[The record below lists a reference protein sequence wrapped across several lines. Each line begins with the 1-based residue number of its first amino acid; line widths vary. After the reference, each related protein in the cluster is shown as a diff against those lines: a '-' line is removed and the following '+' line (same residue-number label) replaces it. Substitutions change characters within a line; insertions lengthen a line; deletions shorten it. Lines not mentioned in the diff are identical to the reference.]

1 MTIQLNPVGVAD
13 IGPLHIDPADNPP
26 APVACFTSGGL
37 SETAAKVHNK
47 MLVILNPFSGNGM
60 GRKSWET
67 VRPIFEEAGIECDL
81 RETKHARHAT
91 EIARQADLKQ
101 YDNVVAIG
109 GDGTFHEVIQGL
121 KSRDD
126 EESIPLGLIPGGTGN
141 SIVRSMEI
149 FDPKVAAQHILR
161 GKVKYVDLMKCDTES
176 DGETYYA
183 MNLVGYGL
191 GVESNVTAEK
201 LRRLGK
207 ARYDVAILWNIIKS
221 KNHNVT
227 LTLDGKEMPPQDLS
241 MVLVQNNQH
250 AGSELRTAPYA
261 QMDDGVLDLLSFE
274 HKSRWKILKAFDALK
289 KGARHVHKDF
299 VQYHRFRKLKIE
311 TPSPERINID
321 GENCGST
328 PITIE
333 VMHRTLQLI
342 V

>member
-1 MTIQLNPVGVAD
+1 MTIQMNSAVIEDTGALR
-13 IGPLHIDPADNPP
+13 IDPLDNPP
-26 APVACFTSGGL
+26 APVPCFIDDGL

-47 MLVILNPFSGNGM
+47 MLVILNPFSGNGK
-60 GRKSWET
+60 GRRSWEIT
-67 VRPIFEEAGIECDL
+67 RPIFEKAGVEFDL
-81 RETKHARHAT
+81 CETNHARHAT

-101 YDNVVAIG
+101 YDHVVAVG

-121 KSRDD
+121 KTRED
-126 EESIPLGLIPGGTGN
+126 EESISLGLIPGGTGN
-141 SIVRSMEI
+141 SVVRSMGI
-149 FDPKVAAQHILR
+149 YDPRIAAERILK
-161 GKVKYVDLMKCDTES
+161 GEVKSVDLMRCDTES
-176 DGETYYA
+176 DGKSYYA

-201 LRRLGK
+201 LRCFGRK
-207 ARYDVAILWNIIKS
+207 RYDIAILWNIIKS

-227 LTLDGKEMPPQDLS
+227 LTIDGEKMAPQDFS

-250 AGSELRTAPYA
+250 AGSDLRTAPYA
-261 QMDDGVLDLLSFE
+261 QMDDGALDLLWFE
-274 HKSRWKILKAFDALK
+274 HKSRTKILKAFDSLK

-311 TPSPERINID
+311 TPQTERINID

-333 VMHRTLQLI
+333 VMHQALK
-342 V
+342 